1 MDSMKRILKRLS
13 LRSVLAVGLIA
24 MVVAIWIGADDRESR
39 TLADRPWSP
48 EECTAYLVDPDPL
61 VRSYAIDDL
70 LLAGEASMECLQRG
84 ARSEDEQMRNACM
97 EMLTEFLYS
106 EDGAVCGAGVD
117 ALMELREESP
127 VIAADARR
135 RLVTHQDQ
143 IAMSCRR
150 ELGTSGAFLQLSP
163 VIGGNR
169 NSTVTV
175 AIVLGPRWQGGRAG
189 LEWIRRMPR
198 SPRLYLVDGDE
209 IAMDDLDW
217 LRTVRADL
225 VIQRRG
231 RACLGVTF
239 LEGLR
244 VHAVVPDSPADAAGI
259 RPLSL
264 LVDFDG
270 VAVETFEDSDQCDDR
285 SPTGRIGGT
294 HIAPFGKNRGRIDS
308 PGDRYRNRRMPMRGT
323 GKCLERSS
331 RCRSLEVNWIAGACR
346 RNCHSL

>member
-1 MDSMKRILKRLS
+1 MKRILKRLS

-169 NSTVTV
+169 NITVTV

-270 VAVETFEDSDQCDDR
+270 VAVETFEDLINVMIDRQPGELVELTLRHSGRTEVVSIRLGTDIETGECQCE
-285 SPTGRIGGT
+285 
-294 HIAPFGKNRGRIDS
+294 APESVSNAPAD
-308 PGDRYRNRRMPMRGT
+308 
-323 GKCLERSS
+323 
-331 RCRSLEVNWIAGACR
+331 AA
-346 RNCHSL
+346 H